1 MQVQLCTALVLQ
13 ARKNAFGHRIG
24 RNTCNAS
31 WVFVTPFVQA
41 VQGNADD
48 SPEQEGLG
56 ATLPLL
62 AERECTQTV

>member
-1 MQVQLCTALVLQ
+1 MLLVSHWAKHMQCIL
-13 ARKNAFGHRIG
+13 
-24 RNTCNAS
+24 
-31 WVFVTPFVQA
+31 VFVTPFVQA